1 MADDDTPIESYPFE
15 FRALVVQAL
24 EANGLTLK
32 EWRDD
37 GLEVERDDGQQQFVG
52 LANLY
57 RRVVT
62 SPAEMSA
69 ELVRNFFQHAHVAD
83 TEQLGQI
90 PDRLEDAPD
99 RVRARITRPY
109 GDAEHAPWC
118 LPLDPEGELA
128 VCLVLDFPTMMAF
141 VTTAM
146 ADRTDTPMAEWVARG
161 IDGLRAATPADWLQ
175 PLHPEQGIWVG
186 HANDSYDAARAL
198 VICDATPGDEL
209 GWMVA
214 IPTRDWLFARKVD
227 RDGLQFVHLLKVR
240 AEWAFGEQPYPIS
253 DQVYWVRPGNR
264 WMKIPMAVDGQ
275 RVTVTLPPELID
287 ALGLELTD
295 DEAGGEGDEQTG

>member
-1 MADDDTPIESYPFE
+1 MADENTPIESYPFE

-24 EANGLTLK
+24 EANGLALK

-37 GLEVERDDGQQQFVG
+37 GLEVERDDGQMQFVG

-69 ELVRNFFQHAHVAD
+69 ELVRNFFRHAHVAD
-83 TEQLGQI
+83 ADQLGQTI
-90 PDRLEDAPD
+90 PDNIDDAPD
-99 RVRARITRPY
+99 RVRARLTRTY
-109 GDAEHAPWC
+109 GDADHAPWC
-118 LPLDPEGELA
+118 LPIDPDGELA

-141 VTTAM
+141 VTKPM
-146 ADRTDTPMAEWVARG
+146 ADRTATPMAEWVARG
-161 IDGLRAATPADWLQ
+161 VQHLRDTAPEGWLQ

-198 VICDATPGDEL
+198 ILCDTTPDNPL
-209 GWMVA
+209 GWVVA
-214 IPTRDWLFARKVD
+214 VPTRDWLFARPVD
-227 RDGLQFVHLLKVR
+227 REGLQFVHLLKLR

-253 DQVYWVRPGNR
+253 DQVYWVRPGHR
-264 WMKIPMAVDGQ
+264 WVKIPMQFDGD
-275 RVTVTLPPELID
+275 RVMVTLPPELID
-287 ALGLELTD
+287 ALGLEFTD
-295 DEAGGEGDEQTG
+295 EGGEGDEPPG